1 MSPGT
6 ANCVGSTKRGGRHE
20 ARRKSTTPT
29 RRTKRSFGANT
40 VTHNNE
46 RANMP
51 QIFISKDKVVTVNIT
66 GNRQTYVTV
75 DRNNG
80 SVKSEVYIKV
90 GK

>member
-1 MSPGT
+1 
-6 ANCVGSTKRGGRHE
+6 
-20 ARRKSTTPT
+20 
-29 RRTKRSFGANT
+29 
-40 VTHNNE
+40 
-46 RANMP
+46 MP